1 MNCSKDPKNMGS
13 TVDEIKQFSM
23 RVILCAPQNIKFIKK
38 DQYGTLSNEHNFTK
52 VGKFWV
58 GDVFVYLDIARRG

>member
-1 MNCSKDPKNMGS
+1 
-13 TVDEIKQFSM
+13 M
-23 RVILCAPQNIKFIKK
+23 RVVLSAPQNIKFVKK